1 MHRTIIKL
9 IVDGEDRIE
18 SDDNDKNRI
27 STSRDVGALRH
38 IIIELVHLFGL
49 QMC

>member
-38 IIIELVHLFGL
+38 MLLRLFV
-49 QMC
+49 